1 MYRKHHNGQLSIEGF
16 HVPFGGTLDP
26 DNRWVLFSSLMPW
39 EELEETYAPQFSPTT
54 GAPAKSVRLAFGA
67 LFIKQRLGL
76 SDEETVEQIRENAYL
91 QFFLGFA
98 GYSSKAPFD
107 PSMMVHFR
115 KRFSEEDLKRI
126 NELIAE
132 RGKAMVIEAVSS
144 PRDDDDSDDPGAHA
158 GTQISLDDL
167 VKPADWPEG
176 KNWGTLTIDASCTP
190 ADITYPTDL
199 KLLNEARESTER
211 IIDDLCDQDSDFRKH
226 KPRYDRGRAR
236 AAFLNVAK
244 QKKPRRRK
252 IKAAIRRQLDYLQR
266 SLDAIDA
273 LIASG
278 ARLSGLKPHW
288 WRKLLVISELQRQQT
303 ILLYAK
309 TRSMPDRIVN
319 LVQRQVRP
327 IVRGKARAAV
337 EFGAK
342 ISVSVRN
349 GFAFLHR
356 ISWDPF
362 NESEDLIPQAKKYKQ
377 EHGCY
382 PERICADRIYINTKN
397 RNFCT
402 RNNIRL
408 SGKRLGRPPKDPVV
422 NAGHKKQLSADQRRR
437 NEVEGVFGAGK
448 RKYSLRL
455 IMARLPKGAETSI
468 SMAFLVMCAEKI
480 LRLLRLFFVAIFT
493 WFCAWE
499 CPGWL
504 WGALRNICCLETA
517 ESRAGAYQSFRAAY
531 LPCLGLG
538 LS

>member
-1 MYRKHHNGQLSIEGF
+1 MYRKHHNGQLTIEEF
-16 HVPFGGTLDP
+16 HVPFGGTLDS
-26 DNRWVLFSSLMPW
+26 DNRWVIFSSLMPW
-39 EELEETYAPQFSPTT
+39 EELEQTYAPQFSPTT
-54 GAPAKSVRLAFGA
+54 GAPAKHVRLAFGA

-76 SDEETVEQIRENAYL
+76 TDEETVEQIRENAYM

-115 KRFSEEDLKRI
+115 KRFSEEDLNRI

-132 RGKAMVIEAVSS
+132 RGKALVMEAVASL
-144 PRDDDDSDDPGAHA
+144 PDDDDSDDPDA
-158 GTQISLDDL
+158 GSFEQILLDDF
-167 VKPADWPEG
+167 VKPADWPEN

-211 IIDDLCDQDSDFRKH
+211 IIDDLCSQNSKLRKY
-226 KPRYDRGRAR
+226 KPRYDRGRVR

-266 SLDAIDA
+266 NLDAIDA
-273 LIASG
+273 LTSAG
-278 ARLSGLKPHW
+278 ARLSLLKAHW
-288 WRKLLVISELQRQQT
+288 WQKLLVISELHRQQS

-309 TRSMPDRIVN
+309 TRSIPDRIVN
-319 LVQRQVRP
+319 LVQRHVRP

-356 ISWDPF
+356 ISWDPY
-362 NESEDLIPQAKKYKQ
+362 NEAEDLIPQAKKYKQ
-377 EHGCY
+377 EYGCY

-402 RNNIRL
+402 RNDIRL
-408 SGKRLGRPPKDPVV
+408 SGKRLGRPPKNPEIS
-422 NAGHKKQLSADQRRR
+422 AAHKQQLSADQRRR
-437 NEVEGVFGAGK
+437 NEVEGVFGSGK
-448 RKYSLRL
+448 RKYALKL
-455 IMARLPKGAETSI
+455 IMARLAKGAETSI

-480 LRLLRLFFVAIFT
+480 RRLLRLFLITILAWLCT
-493 WFCAWE
+493 WKW
-499 CPGWL
+499 PGSL
-504 WGALRNICCLETA
+504 WMGLRNIW
-517 ESRAGAYQSFRAAY
+517 
-531 LPCLGLG
+531 LPDIRKSLVTG
-538 LS
+538 